1 MPTRLKWLPQ
11 AIALLENIYDYYSKK
26 SERSAVYLYNRILDS
41 ANPLLTFPH
50 AGPIEPLL
58 KEYPQ
63 SFRSLVVE
71 KHYKLIY
78 TVSPDLIEIHAIWD
92 CRQDDWKLKEMFRE

>member
-26 SERSAVYLYNRILDS
+26 SERSAVCLYNRILDS

-92 CRQDDWKLKEMFRE
+92 CRQDDWKLKEMFRK

>member
-11 AIALLENIYDYYSKK
+11 AIALLENIYDYISKK
-26 SERSAVYLYNRILDS
+26 SESSAIRLYNRILDS
-41 ANPLLTFPH
+41 ANPLMTFPH

-58 KEYPQ
+58 KEFPQ
-63 SFRSLVVE
+63 KFHSLVVE

-78 TVSPDLIEIHAIWD
+78 TISPELIEIHAVWD
-92 CRQDDWKLKEMFRE
+92 CRQDGWKLKEMFRE

>member
-11 AIALLENIYDYYSKK
+11 AIALLENIYDYYRKK
-26 SERSAVYLYNRILDS
+26 SERSAICLYNRILDS

-63 SFRSLVVE
+63 NFRSLVVE

-78 TVSPDLIEIHAIWD
+78 TVSPDLIEIHAICD
-92 CRQDDWKLKEMFRE
+92 CRQDDWKLKEMFRK